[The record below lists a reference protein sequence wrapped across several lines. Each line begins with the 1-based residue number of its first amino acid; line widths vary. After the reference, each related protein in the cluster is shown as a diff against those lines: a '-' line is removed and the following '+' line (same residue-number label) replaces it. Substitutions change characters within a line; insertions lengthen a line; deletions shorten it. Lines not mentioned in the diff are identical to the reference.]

1 MKISQ
6 RIGNWG
12 SRSWKQ
18 KGNIMLPYRSTKL
31 SLPDHFQSK
40 VIVELNG
47 APMSSPPVETSR
59 LGLNLLLVKLGI
71 YQVQI

>member
-1 MKISQ
+1 MQISQ
-6 RIGNWG
+6 KIGWAL
-12 SRSWKQ
+12 RSWKQ

-31 SLPDHFQSK
+31 SLPDLLQSK
-40 VIVELNG
+40 IIVELNR
-47 APMSSPPVETSR
+47 APMSSPPVETRR

>member
-1 MKISQ
+1 MQISQ
-6 RIGNWG
+6 KIGWAL
-12 SRSWKQ
+12 RSWKQ

-31 SLPDHFQSK
+31 SLPDHLQSK
-40 VIVELNG
+40 IIVELNV
-47 APMSSPPVETSR
+47 APISSPPVETRR

>member
-18 KGNIMLPYRSTKL
+18 KGNIMLLFRNT
-31 SLPDHFQSK
+31 SLPDLLQSK
-40 VIVELNG
+40 AG
-47 APMSSPPVETSR
+47 AKASAEPMSGSPIEIRTRPNSC
-59 LGLNLLLVKLGI
+59 LN
-71 YQVQI
+71 